1 MNRIRHG
8 KISFWALG
16 ALGAAGAAFGIAYAS
31 RRPCIYMDID
41 SWPLEHTAE
50 ILRFAVR
57 SGASMLYFRTHRP
70 VIVNGFFVSTPDC
83 PFFQELVAQCLEI
96 DVEALPKDYLALEG
110 TFGPSRYNKVF
121 LDLLSGN
128 AGASAE
134 SAGSLPGCSSV
145 SFGDTKI
152 HFAHEA
158 AIASVRPP
166 FPLGY
171 KVTGDYWKYFSLP
184 Q

>member
-1 MNRIRHG
+1 
-8 KISFWALG
+8 
-16 ALGAAGAAFGIAYAS
+16 
-31 RRPCIYMDID
+31 
-41 SWPLEHTAE
+41 
-50 ILRFAVR
+50 
-57 SGASMLYFRTHRP
+57 MLYFRTHRP

-83 PFFQELVAQCLEI
+83 PFFRELVDQCLEI
-96 DVEALPKDYLALEG
+96 DIDALPKDYLALEG

-121 LDLLSGN
+121 LDIL
-128 AGASAE
+128 GASSNA
-134 SAGSLPGCSSV
+134 SASRAGDLPGCSTV
-145 SFGDTKI
+145 TLGEHKI

-171 KVTGDYWKYFSLP
+171 KITGDYWKYFSLP